1 MIPTLLPAYGRD
13 YKSKAAIADDLNNNK
28 DFIISGLNLTYANKD
43 QLITE
48 NFKSIVV
55 RYSQQ
60 RKVTSFKLING
71 IYKWLPP
78 SASQQVTEWS
88 VAILLTLPPSYCVT
102 WADLKH

>member
-55 RYSQQ
+55 SGMIP
-60 RKVTSFKLING
+60 FLG
-71 IYKWLPP
+71 
-78 SASQQVTEWS
+78 
-88 VAILLTLPPSYCVT
+88 LLCLSI
-102 WADLKH
+102 

>member
-78 SASQQVTEWS
+78 SVLQLATAIS
-88 VAILLTLPPSYCVT
+88 VAIQSMPQPSYCVT
-102 WADLKH
+102 WAGSKH